1 MGHCGSLPPVMVV
14 PSQARGRRRPLL
26 ALLLA
31 ALSGCSNQQQVVL
44 DEERVARRVVALLRQ
59 QGLVVRRSPDGGRPA
74 EEEGAEAVEESDER
88 EPAEAGDDGDP
99 ARPDESVATA
109 DADAAADRARAMAL
123 AALQRAQASA
133 AAAPAARRAGRARPA
148 LPTTTSTPAVA
159 TGAGDSRRV
168 WVPVADAPSLGPADA
183 PVTLV
188 AFLDPECPFC
198 ARLLPALLAARE
210 AHPSDLRLVVRLRPL
225 AHHRGAWGAS
235 VLLGLAR
242 AQRGSEGFFAA
253 LSYLY
258 ADANQRSLDRASLDR
273 HAAALGLDVLR
284 LADALDSPGPTDLD
298 RAIANDDAIGESVPV
313 LGTPSMLING
323 AFVSGAI
330 PRERIEEHIA
340 HELRRARSA
349 LASGARRAALYDT
362 LARTAAPGLANP
374 QPRNRRTP

>member
-1 MGHCGSLPPVMVV
+1 
-14 PSQARGRRRPLL
+14 
-26 ALLLA
+26 
-31 ALSGCSNQQQVVL
+31 
-44 DEERVARRVVALLRQ
+44 
-59 QGLVVRRSPDGGRPA
+59 
-74 EEEGAEAVEESDER
+74 
-88 EPAEAGDDGDP
+88 
-99 ARPDESVATA
+99 
-109 DADAAADRARAMAL
+109 MAL

-133 AAAPAARRAGRARPA
+133 AAVPAGRRAGRARPA

-168 WVPVADAPSLGPADA
+168 WVPVADAPSIGPADA

-210 AHPSDLRLVVRLRPL
+210 AHPSDVRLVVRLRPL

-258 ADANQRSLDRASLDR
+258 ADSNQRSLDRASLDR

-284 LADALDSPGPTDLD
+284 LADALDSPTPTDLD